1 MGAFHNHFLHS
12 SLVVPV
18 QEGNINHRK
27 LSQYAFILGV
37 AVATKNKRKDTG
49 KHDNYNNLI
58 KERIIHAR
66 KKAVDLLVRQRAKWR
81 DIIDAY
87 FLLRKYEAEIGFP
100 FTYNMVEEIVKEAER
115 IIKQNRK
122 RLKREERKTVAV

>member
-1 MGAFHNHFLHS
+1 MGAFYNHFLHS

-37 AVATKNKRKDTG
+37 AVASKNKRRDTRRY
-49 KHDNYNNLI
+49 DNYNNLM
-58 KERIIHAR
+58 KERIIHAKR
-66 KKAVDLLVRQRAKWR
+66 RTVDLLVRQHAKWR

-115 IIKQNRK
+115 LIKQNSR
-122 RLKREERKTVAV
+122 RLKREEGKTVAV